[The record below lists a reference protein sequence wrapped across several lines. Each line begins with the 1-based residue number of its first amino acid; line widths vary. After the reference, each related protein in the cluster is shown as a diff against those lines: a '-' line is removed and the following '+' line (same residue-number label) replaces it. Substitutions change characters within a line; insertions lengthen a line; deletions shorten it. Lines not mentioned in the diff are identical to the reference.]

1 MRRTTDQPRSAA
13 LAAAAALLI
22 AAGAVGCGG
31 GDKAGGSGGPV
42 TLRIGT
48 DDMRGRP
55 SGAAIEE
62 FARQA
67 KELSGRQDPDRAGMA
82 GSGQE
87 PHVVRPARRAHGVGG
102 ELDMGLIPARAWD
115 TEGVTSLRALQAPF
129 LIDWRS

>member
-67 KELSGRQDPDRAGMA
+67 KELSGGRIRIEPVWRAAGRNPTSFDQRVARMVSA
-82 GSGQE
+82 GSSTW
-87 PHVVRPARRAHGVGG
+87 A
-102 ELDMGLIPARAWD
+102 
-115 TEGVTSLRALQAPF
+115 
-129 LIDWRS
+129 